1 MGNKKFK
8 YDIIHKTSVDIY
20 EKLPKFFL
28 ADDPVEAEKLYIKF
42 SNLLNSISYTYSTIS
57 GIPKSDLFGEA
68 LLGLARANR
77 DWDTIYDSNFAVY
90 VTFRIKDVL
99 NEYIRRNAQ
108 IVTIPSYIKKASIL
122 LNKIKR
128 LLKEFEV
135 DSDDIY
141 KIIAAVK
148 FEINPDDIHKTAII
162 VNAKNMN
169 IPNKQKRVCK
179 KMLETL
185 AAASIRAKVDY
196 TKFIERIECLPVDIT
211 IDNQTETKFQKFNDK
226 ELNAAI
232 LVEKLKR
239 YMNKNEIAI
248 CNGIMIDLTYKEIGI
263 KFVPSR
269 SDAWVAKQ
277 IKKLRKKLLTKI
289 GKEDI

>member
-1 MGNKKFK
+1 MDNKKFK
-8 YDIIHKTSVDIY
+8 YDIIHKTSIDTY

-28 ADDPVEAEKLYIKF
+28 ADDPIEAEELYAKF

-77 DWDTIYDSNFAVY
+77 DWNTIYDSNFATY
-90 VTFRIKDVL
+90 VAFRIKDVL
-99 NEYIRRNAQ
+99 NEYIRCNAQ

-128 LLKEFEV
+128 LLKKFEV
-135 DSDDIY
+135 DSNDIY
-141 KIIAAVK
+141 KV
-148 FEINPDDIHKTAII
+148 II
-162 VNAKNMN
+162 VGDVKNIN

-185 AAASIRAKVDY
+185 VAASIRAKADY
-196 TKFIERIECLPVDIT
+196 TKFIERIECLPTDVI
-211 IDNQTETKFQKFNDK
+211 IDNQTEPKSQRFSDE

-232 LVEKLKR
+232 LVEKLKK

-248 CNGIMIDLTYKEIGI
+248 CNGIMIGLTYKEIGI

-277 IKKLRKKLLTKI
+277 IKELRKKLLTKI

>member
-1 MGNKKFK
+1 MGSKKFK
-8 YDIIHKTSVDIY
+8 YDIIHKTSIDTY

-28 ADDPVEAEKLYIKF
+28 ADDPIEAEKLYIKF
-42 SNLLNSISYTYSTIS
+42 SNLLNSISYTYSIIS
-57 GIPKSDLFGEA
+57 GIPKSDLFGEG

-77 DWDTIYDSNFAVY
+77 DWNTIYDSNFTTY
-90 VTFRIKDVL
+90 VIFRIKDVL

-122 LNKIKR
+122 LNKIKK
-128 LLKEFEV
+128 LLKKFEV
-135 DSDDIY
+135 DPDDVY
-141 KIIAAVK
+141 KIITTVK
-148 FEINPDDIHKTAII
+148 AEIDPNSTRKVVVI
-162 VNAKNMN
+162 VNTKNIN
-169 IPNKQKRVCK
+169 IPNGQKRICK
-179 KMLETL
+179 KMLETI
-185 AAASIRAKVDY
+185 AAAAIRAKVSY
-196 TKFIERIECLPVDIT
+196 TKFIERIEYLPTDTI
-211 IDNQTETKFQKFNDK
+211 IDNQTEPRFQKCTDE

-232 LVEKLKR
+232 LVEKLKK

-248 CNGIMIDLTYKEIGI
+248 CNGIMIGLTYKEIGI

-289 GKEDI
+289 KKEDI

>member
-8 YDIIHKTSVDIY
+8 YDIIHKTSIDAY

-28 ADDPVEAEKLYIKF
+28 ADDPIEAEKLYIKF
-42 SNLLNSISYTYSTIS
+42 SNLLNSISYTYSIIS

-68 LLGLARANR
+68 LLGLARANH
-77 DWDTIYDSNFAVY
+77 DWNTIYDSNFKTYA
-90 VTFRIKDVL
+90 TFRIKDVL

-108 IVTIPSYIKKASIL
+108 IVIIPSYIKKASIL
-122 LNKIKR
+122 LNKIKN
-128 LLKEFEV
+128 LLKEFEI
-135 DSDDIY
+135 DSNDIY
-141 KIIAAVK
+141 EVITTVNVK
-148 FEINPDDIHKTAII
+148 NT
-162 VNAKNMN
+162 N

-185 AAASIRAKVDY
+185 ETAAIRAKVDY
-196 TKFIERIECLPVDIT
+196 AKFIERIECLPTNIT
-211 IDNQTETKFQKFNDK
+211 IDNQTETKFQKFDDK
-226 ELNAAI
+226 KLNAAI
-232 LVEKLKR
+232 LVKKLKR

-248 CNGIMIDLTYKEIGI
+248 CNGIMIGLTYKEIGI
-263 KFVPSR
+263 KFVPSK

-289 GKEDI
+289 RKEDL

>member
-8 YDIIHKTSVDIY
+8 YDIIHKTSIDSY

-28 ADDPVEAEKLYIKF
+28 ADDPIEAEKLYIKF
-42 SNLLNSISYTYSTIS
+42 SNLLNSISYTYSIIS

-77 DWDTIYDSNFAVY
+77 DWNTIYDSNFTTY

-99 NEYIRRNAQ
+99 NEYIRCNAQ
-108 IVTIPSYIKKASIL
+108 IVIIPSYIKKASIL
-122 LNKIKR
+122 LNKVKT
-128 LLKEFEV
+128 LLKGFEI

-141 KIIAAVK
+141 KTIITTNIK
-148 FEINPDDIHKTAII
+148 GI
-162 VNAKNMN
+162 N
-169 IPNKQKRVCK
+169 IPNKQKRICK

-185 AAASIRAKVDY
+185 TAASIRAKVDY
-196 TKFIERIECLPVDIT
+196 SKFIERIECLPVNIT
-211 IDNQTETKFQKFNDK
+211 IDNQIEQKFQKFDDK

-232 LVEKLKR
+232 LVEKLKK
-239 YMNKNEIAI
+239 YMNKNEIVI
-248 CNGIMIDLTYKEIGI
+248 CNGIMTDLTYKEIGA
-263 KFVPSR
+263 KFDK

-277 IKKLRKKLLTKI
+277 MKELRKKLLMKI
-289 GKEDI
+289 KKEDI

>member
-1 MGNKKFK
+1 MDNKKFK
-8 YDIIHKTSVDIY
+8 YDIVHKTSVNTY

-28 ADDPVEAEKLYIKF
+28 ADDPIEAEKLYSKF

-77 DWDTIYDSNFAVY
+77 DWSATYDSNFKTYAI
-90 VTFRIKDVL
+90 FRIKDVL
-99 NEYIRRNAQ
+99 NEYIRCNAQ
-108 IVTIPSYIKKASIL
+108 IVTIPSYIKKANIL

-128 LLKEFEV
+128 LLKKFEV
-135 DSDDIY
+135 SSDDIY
-141 KIIAAVK
+141 KIITAVK
-148 FEINPDDIHKTAII
+148 LEIDPDDIHKVVITVSI
-162 VNAKNMN
+162 KNMN

-196 TKFIERIECLPVDIT
+196 PKFIERVECLPIDIT
-211 IDNQTETKFQKFNDK
+211 IDHQTEPKFQKFTDE

-232 LVEKLKR
+232 LVEKLKK
-239 YMNKNEIAI
+239 YMNKNEITI
-248 CNGIMIDLTYKEIGI
+248 CNGIMIGLTYKEIGI

-269 SDAWVAKQ
+269 SNAWVAKQ
-277 IKKLRKKLLTKI
+277 VKNLRKKLLTKI
-289 GKEDI
+289 KREDI

>member
-1 MGNKKFK
+1 MGNKEFK
-8 YDIIHKTSVDIY
+8 YDIIHKTSVNTY

-28 ADDPVEAEKLYIKF
+28 ADDTVEAEKLYIKF
-42 SNLLNSISYTYSTIS
+42 SNLLNSISYTYSIIS

-77 DWDTIYDSNFAVY
+77 DWSTIYDSNFKTY

-99 NEYIRRNAQ
+99 NEYIRCNAQ

-122 LNKIKR
+122 LNKIKN
-128 LLKEFEV
+128 LLKKFEV
-135 DSDDIY
+135 NSDDIY
-141 KIIAAVK
+141 KTIVTINVK
-148 FEINPDDIHKTAII
+148 DI
-162 VNAKNMN
+162 N
-169 IPNKQKRVCK
+169 IPNKQKRICK

-185 AAASIRAKVDY
+185 AAAAIRAKVDY
-196 TKFIERIECLPVDIT
+196 PKFIERIECLPVNIT
-211 IDNQTETKFQKFNDK
+211 IDNQTEPKFQKFDDK

-232 LVEKLKR
+232 LVKKLKK
-239 YMNKNEIAI
+239 YMNKDEIAI
-248 CNGIMIDLTYKEIGI
+248 CNGIMIGLTYKEIGI

-289 GKEDI
+289 RKEDV

>member
-1 MGNKKFK
+1 MGNEKFK
-8 YDIIHKTSVDIY
+8 YDIIHKTSIDAY

-42 SNLLNSISYTYSTIS
+42 SNLLNNISYTYSIIS

-77 DWDTIYDSNFAVY
+77 DWSTVYDSNFKTYA
-90 VTFRIKDVL
+90 TFRIKDVL

-108 IVTIPSYIKKASIL
+108 IVIIPSYIKKASIL
-122 LNKIKR
+122 LNKIKN
-128 LLKEFEV
+128 LLKEFEI
-135 DSDDIY
+135 DSDGIY
-141 KIIAAVK
+141 KIITAVK
-148 FEINPDDIHKTAII
+148 FEADPDDIHKTVII
-162 VNAKNMN
+162 VNVKNTN
-169 IPNKQKRVCK
+169 IPNKQKRICK

-185 AAASIRAKVDY
+185 GAASIRAKVDY
-196 TKFIERIECLPVDIT
+196 SKFIERVECLPVDTT
-211 IDNQTETKFQKFNDK
+211 IDNQTEPKFQKFDDK

-232 LVEKLKR
+232 LVKKLKK

-248 CNGIMIDLTYKEIGI
+248 CNGIMVGLTYKEIGI
-263 KFVPSR
+263 KFVPSK

-289 GKEDI
+289 RKEDL

>member
-8 YDIIHKTSVDIY
+8 YDIIHKTSIDTY

-28 ADDPVEAEKLYIKF
+28 ADDPIEAEKLYIKF
-42 SNLLNSISYTYSTIS
+42 SNLLNSISYTYSIIS
-57 GIPKSDLFGEA
+57 GIPKSDLFGEG

-77 DWDTIYDSNFAVY
+77 DWNTIYDSNFTTY
-90 VTFRIKDVL
+90 VIFRIKDVL

-122 LNKIKR
+122 LNKIKK
-128 LLKEFEV
+128 LLKKFEV
-135 DSDDIY
+135 DPDDVY
-141 KIIAAVK
+141 KIITTVK
-148 FEINPDDIHKTAII
+148 AEIDPNSTRKVVVI
-162 VNAKNMN
+162 VNTKNIN
-169 IPNKQKRVCK
+169 IPNGQKRICK
-179 KMLETL
+179 KMLETI
-185 AAASIRAKVDY
+185 AAAAIRAKVSY
-196 TKFIERIECLPVDIT
+196 TKFIERIEYLPTDTI
-211 IDNQTETKFQKFNDK
+211 IDNQTEPRFQKCTDE

-232 LVEKLKR
+232 LVEKLKK

-248 CNGIMIDLTYKEIGI
+248 CNGIMIGLTYKEIGI

-289 GKEDI
+289 KKEDI